1 MCSVTKF
8 YLTSCFSLRKA
19 EVNIHPSVCVLN
31 MLEVPDLNLGTGTAL
46 DINLGSKLKLND
58 VNKIKTPRLGFHDLK
73 IL

>member
-1 MCSVTKF
+1 MYSVTKF
-8 YLTSCFSLRKA
+8 YLTGCFSLRKA

-31 MLEVPDLNLGTGTAL
+31 MLEVPDLNLGTGTAV

-58 VNKIKTPRLGFHDLK
+58 VNMARSRLLGFRDLT